1 MASTNKIAAA
11 TKATSYKD
19 TGRLN
24 IVVVSEAV
32 KREHTQTSTHDG
44 KAYIH
49 DSPTL
54 EKSVEIC
61 SHSGS
66 EGAKSVGAMARLE
79 NGIRSVGRCVSARG
93 QLLTLTESTDIGIE
107 AAPRRGGTPD
117 T

>member
-54 EKSVEIC
+54 EKRRGNLFPPVLR
-61 SHSGS
+61 GS
-66 EGAKSVGAMARLE
+66 KRAGAMARLE